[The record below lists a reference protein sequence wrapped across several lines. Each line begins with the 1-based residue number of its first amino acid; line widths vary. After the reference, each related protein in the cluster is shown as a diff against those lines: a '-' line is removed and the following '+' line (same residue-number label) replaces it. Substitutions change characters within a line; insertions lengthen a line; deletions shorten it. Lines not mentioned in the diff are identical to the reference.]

1 MSVKDFHDT
10 AMDYQSMEDIKEA
23 AQYINSLTVEDL
35 VKLDETEFRARARE
49 RVHHTLEQQLYR
61 AAFDKKPFNIK
72 QAEITKLYVE
82 AWNKRGLS
90 HSLPEYKQYEFLLES
105 AEKLSKGEEIDL
117 TPFTPKPI
125 TPELTDNFFT
135 VVNERRSV
143 RAWEDKDVPDELID
157 KILNAGLAAPHGC
170 NVQATR
176 FVVVK
181 EKTTPGLFKLGNIP
195 GGPVHIVLCQDM
207 RCYEA
212 NNFTPF
218 RNRLLDA
225 GAAMENVALAVHAVG
240 LAGVWL
246 TFREVL
252 HDELKKAFD
261 LPDYIRLVT
270 YIDIGYGAQTPMP
283 TPKLDVSEALL
294 KRL

>member
-1 MSVKDFHDT
+1 
-10 AMDYQSMEDIKEA
+10 
-23 AQYINSLTVEDL
+23 
-35 VKLDETEFRARARE
+35 
-49 RVHHTLEQQLYR
+49 
-61 AAFDKKPFNIK
+61 
-72 QAEITKLYVE
+72 
-82 AWNKRGLS
+82 
-90 HSLPEYKQYEFLLES
+90 
-105 AEKLSKGEEIDL
+105 
-117 TPFTPKPI
+117 
-125 TPELTDNFFT
+125 
-135 VVNERRSV
+135 
-143 RAWEDKDVPDELID
+143 
-157 KILNAGLAAPHGC
+157 
-170 NVQATR
+170 
-176 FVVVK
+176 
-181 EKTTPGLFKLGNIP
+181 
-195 GGPVHIVLCQDM
+195 M

-283 TPKLDVSEALL
+283 TPKLDVSEAVL